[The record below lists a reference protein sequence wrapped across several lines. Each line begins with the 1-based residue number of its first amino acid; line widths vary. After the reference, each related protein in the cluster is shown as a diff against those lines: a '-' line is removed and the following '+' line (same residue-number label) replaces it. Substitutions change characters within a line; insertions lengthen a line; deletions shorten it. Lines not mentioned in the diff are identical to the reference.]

1 MRERNTERPKL
12 TKNCKCLRFERMKRD
27 KFYEIFTTPAPS
39 QCFKMLL
46 HEFKK
51 HSLTLLE
58 LEKRRYLQNW
68 LSDKGF
74 KGTIVNRALPSLHGD
89 LLESMLNF
97 TVPLR
102 VVNYKF

>member
-1 MRERNTERPKL
+1 
-12 TKNCKCLRFERMKRD
+12 MKRD

-39 QCFKMLL
+39 QCFKILF
-46 HEFKK
+46 HEFQK
-51 HSLTLLE
+51 HSLTLFE

-89 LLESMLNF
+89 LLDSMLNF